1 MRTCFNQSRFRGMPR
16 FDNRGRP
23 ESVAI
28 GAAEPVSMAFV
39 AGRSFKRSATPQ
51 RFLFSTAIS
60 ECNCTADEMESVMD
74 RQFRLDTILV
84 VRLGYVA
91 AAFPEK
97 TNSET
102 FATHQPSRNSVTA
115 LFGRYASC
123 ICGRKEDHPRH
134 RSRVR

>member
-28 GAAEPVSMAFV
+28 GLLESAAKPFLKESS
-39 AGRSFKRSATPQ
+39 RRI
-51 RFLFSTAIS
+51 LFSTDIAK
-60 ECNCTADEMESVMD
+60 CNCTADEMESVTD
-74 RQFRLDTILV
+74 HQFRLDTILV

-102 FATHQPSRNSVTA
+102 FETHQPSVEI
-115 LFGRYASC
+115 GRA
-123 ICGRKEDHPRH
+123 H
-134 RSRVR
+134 V